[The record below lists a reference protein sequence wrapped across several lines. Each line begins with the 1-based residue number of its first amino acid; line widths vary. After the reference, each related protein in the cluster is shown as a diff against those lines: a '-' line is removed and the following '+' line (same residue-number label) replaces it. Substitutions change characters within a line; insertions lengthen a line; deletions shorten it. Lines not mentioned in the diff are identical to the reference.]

1 MVAGGP
7 VARATLS
14 GLTPSGVAHTEPM
27 AATWADAAC
36 SRCGTTRDPSGP
48 DVLAWAS
55 EREPDGRV
63 SLLCP
68 ACARRHA
75 RDIEARLPPEWW

>member
-1 MVAGGP
+1 M
-7 VARATLS
+7 ARATLT
-14 GLTPSGVAHTEPM
+14 GAALSGVALSGVPHTEPM

-36 SRCGTTRDPSGP
+36 SRCGTTRDPSGS